1 MYILNIFIVISW
13 LFVEGRMNGKRVVN
27 KKKSHVELPV
37 SILPKSFLYLFV
49 V

>member
-27 KKKSHVELPV
+27 KKKVMLNCLLAFCQKAFC
-37 SILPKSFLYLFV
+37 ICL
-49 V
+49 